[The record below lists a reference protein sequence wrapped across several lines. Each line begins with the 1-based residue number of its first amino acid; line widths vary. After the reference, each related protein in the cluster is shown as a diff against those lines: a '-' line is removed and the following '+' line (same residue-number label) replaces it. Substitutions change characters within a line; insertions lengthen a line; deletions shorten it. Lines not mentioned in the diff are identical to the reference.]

1 MLKKTAQSVNC
12 ADFNQVGS
20 VGYHGVDVE
29 VPQNNAFL
37 TPNSDDVTLVSGC
50 RSGDRGSLERFFR
63 AQAPYVER
71 VVTRLVGPTAD
82 LQDLVQT
89 TFIEAIQSFGRYR
102 GEASLKTWVTRIAVH
117 VCMHHLRAG
126 VRRPVPLELVPV
138 SHEPEDPAPRADG
151 ALSMRQ
157 LARRLYDLMDA
168 LSPKKRVA
176 FILYVVEDYSLEEV
190 AALTGASRAATKS
203 RIWFARRELLAA
215 VRNRPDLRA
224 FIQSLGG
231 AESWR

>member
-1 MLKKTAQSVNC
+1 MNRVEAQQKSVFLVPN
-12 ADFNQVGS
+12 AEDVSLVG
-20 VGYHGVDVE
+20 
-29 VPQNNAFL
+29 
-37 TPNSDDVTLVSGC
+37 GC
-50 RSGDRGSLERFFR
+50 RAGERSSLELFFR
-63 AQAPYVER
+63 THAPYVER
-71 VVTRLVGPTAD
+71 VVTRLVGPTSD

-138 SHEPEDPAPRADG
+138 AHEPEDPTPRADG
-151 ALSMRQ
+151 TLSMRQ
-157 LARRLYDLMDA
+157 LARRLYDLMDG

-176 FILYVVEDYSLEEV
+176 FLLYVVEDYSLEEV

-215 VRNRPDLRA
+215 VKNRPDLRA